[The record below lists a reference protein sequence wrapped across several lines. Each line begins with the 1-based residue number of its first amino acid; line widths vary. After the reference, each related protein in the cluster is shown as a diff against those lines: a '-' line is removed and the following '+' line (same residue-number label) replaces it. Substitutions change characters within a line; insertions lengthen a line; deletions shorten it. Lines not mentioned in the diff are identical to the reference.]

1 MDTQESIAPE
11 EATVDRKELL
21 AQQFDSV
28 EAVSAPE
35 PAKTEAPVEAAAEA
49 PAEEEPVW
57 SRPPSSWKS
66 EYKEKWSTADPDF
79 RKYVW
84 QREDEMRAGVQPLL
98 SKAEYAEKMQ
108 KAVEPY
114 MTTIQGLGIDAAAAV
129 QALMQTDHNLRTLPQ
144 QQKVAYLAQLA
155 AQYGINLGEA
165 DPALQGEAVN
175 PTIYALQ
182 NELNNVR
189 GEVVGWKQQQEAA
202 QNQILEAEISAFA
215 KKAEHF
221 EEVRPTMIQL
231 LNSGVA
237 SNLEDAYEKAT
248 RLNDTIFDRIAQG
261 RQAQAEAAKREAADK
276 AAKAAKA
283 AAVSVRSST
292 PGVRTPTKAQDRRS
306 MLLEQLD
313 NINERF

>member
-1 MDTQESIAPE
+1 VDTQESIAPE

-28 EAVSAPE
+28 EAAPAPE
-35 PAKTEAPVEAAAEA
+35 PAKTEAPVEAAPE
-49 PAEEEPVW
+49 AEEEPVW

-98 SKAEYAEKMQ
+98 GKAEYAEKMQ

-114 MTTIQGLGIDAAAAV
+114 MTTIQGLGIDPASAV

-165 DPALQGEAVN
+165 DAALQGEAVN

>member
-1 MDTQESIAPE
+1 VDTQESIAPE

-28 EAVSAPE
+28 EAAPAPE
-35 PAKTEAPVEAAAEA
+35 PAKTEAPAEAAPE
-49 PAEEEPVW
+49 AEEEPVW

-98 SKAEYAEKMQ
+98 GKAEYAERMQ

-114 MTTIQGLGIDAAAAV
+114 MTTIQGLGIDPASAV

-165 DPALQGEAVN
+165 DTASQGEFVN

>member
-21 AQQFDSV
+21 SQQFDDV
-28 EAVSAPE
+28 ESNPE
-35 PAKTEAPVEAAAEA
+35 PAIAASPQPTTDALEE
-49 PAEEEPVW
+49 EEEPVW
-57 SRPPSSWKS
+57 NRLPSSWKG

-98 SKAEYAEKMQ
+98 GKAEYAEKMQ
-108 KAVEPY
+108 QAVEPY
-114 MTTIQGLGIDAAAAV
+114 LATIQGLGIDAPTAV
-129 QALMQTDHNLRTLPQ
+129 QSLMQADHILRTAPPQ
-144 QQKVAYLAQLA
+144 QKAAYLAQLA
-155 AQYGINLGEA
+155 SQYGINLGEV
-165 DPALQGEAVN
+165 DYTLQGGPVD

-182 NELNNVR
+182 NELNNIR
-189 GEVVGWKQQQEAA
+189 GEVVGWKQHQEDV
-202 QNQILEAEISAFA
+202 QNQTLMSEISAFA
-215 KKAEHF
+215 EKAEHF

-261 RQAQAEAAKREAADK
+261 RQAQSETARREAANK

-292 PGVRTPTKAQDRRS
+292 PGARTPTKAQERRS
-306 MLLEQLD
+306 MLIEQFD